1 MIELLIAIFFAIYV
15 VYHIFLNTPP
25 NFPPGK
31 NMIFF
36 RFYEINIVIFKFNFD
51 FNRVKI
57 LNI

>member
-15 VYHIFLNTPP
+15 VYHIFLKTPP

-31 NMIFF
+31 KMIIF
-36 RFYEINIVIFKFNFD
+36 RFYEIDIVIFNFNF
-51 FNRVKI
+51 NGEEI

>member
-15 VYHIFLNTPP
+15 VYHIFLKTPP

-36 RFYEINIVIFKFNFD
+36 RFYEINIVILNFD